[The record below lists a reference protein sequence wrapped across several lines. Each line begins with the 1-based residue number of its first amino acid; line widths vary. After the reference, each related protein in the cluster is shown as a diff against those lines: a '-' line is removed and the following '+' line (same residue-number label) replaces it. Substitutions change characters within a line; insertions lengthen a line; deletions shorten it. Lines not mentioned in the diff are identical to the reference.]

1 MNSKLFNDLSKM
13 KAATKHYLQDY
24 EKERKASV
32 VMEEVCDELA
42 KEITEYKAKVEALR
56 SESMKIK
63 DELEEEKMML

>member
-1 MNSKLFNDLSKM
+1 MMNSKLFNDLSKM

-24 EKERKASV
+24 EERKARV
-32 VMEEVCDELA
+32 VVEEVCDELA

-63 DELEEEKMML
+63 DELEEEMMML